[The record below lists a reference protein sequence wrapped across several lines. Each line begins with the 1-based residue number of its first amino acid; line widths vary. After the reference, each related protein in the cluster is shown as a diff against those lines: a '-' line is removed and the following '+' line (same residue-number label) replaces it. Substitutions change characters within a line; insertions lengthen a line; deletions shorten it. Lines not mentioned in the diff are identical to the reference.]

1 MNLNILALVA
11 AIVLLSSEWP
21 MTSALAQ
28 TPPSVSEI
36 AAYDGLHAAAHQN
49 DTAAIETALA
59 MGAEIESRDNSG
71 RTPLL
76 VAAHASAYD
85 AVRSLVQGG
94 ADIRAMDH
102 QRYDVVT
109 IAAVKNDVKMVT
121 LALQLGGDPEA
132 ITSPFDGTALI
143 AAAHLG
149 HADVVETLIEANA
162 PLDHINNLD
171 WTALI
176 EAVVLG
182 DGGRARIETVR
193 LLVEAGANKSIAD
206 RDGRTPL
213 EHAKARGYEEI
224 VAILK

>member
-149 HADVVETLIEANA
+149 HVDVVETLIEANA

-176 EAVVLG
+176 ECGCLLKL
-182 DGGRARIETVR
+182 ARTNR
-193 LLVEAGANKSIAD
+193 LQIGMGARPSNMPKHAD
-206 RDGRTPL
+206 MKRSSQS
-213 EHAKARGYEEI
+213 
-224 VAILK
+224 

>member
-149 HADVVETLIEANA
+149 HVDVVETLIEANA

-182 DGGRARIETVR
+182 DGGRAHIETVR

-206 RDGRTPL
+206 RDGRAPL